1 MNRSDLNK
9 PADFGIIRKLYNE
22 GYLSDDAFTEARNI
36 VRPASLWFSWAGKML
51 LFYGSALVL
60 AGIIYFFAY
69 NWAKMGRFVKFGII
83 ETGIISCVIASYM
96 RGITQL
102 SGKTLLLAASVL
114 VGVLLAVYG
123 QIYQTG
129 ADAFELFTAWAALIA
144 CWVIISDFA
153 ALWMVWLLI
162 INTGAVFFWTQVGDP
177 TVCIRFDVFCIGL
190 ATLNG
195 TALVLREAGVHRG
208 FDWLSGR
215 WHRWILLSA
224 TLVILSIP
232 VIHLI
237 VDSKPGE
244 EISGMFPYIWLLFA
258 ACSFAYYRLKGRDM
272 TSLSLVMTNACV
284 LLLTWIGNML
294 FSNMNTIWRTH
305 DGGPFLIFA
314 LIILAVVSAAAFF
327 LKKTAAAMEKDVKE
341 PA

>member
-9 PADFGIIRKLYNE
+9 PADYGIIRKLYND
-22 GYLSDDAFTEARNI
+22 GYLNDDAFTEAGAL
-36 VRPASLWFSWAGKML
+36 VRPASMWFSWTGKML
-51 LFYGSALVL
+51 LFYGCALVL
-60 AGIIYFFAY
+60 AGVIYFFAY
-69 NWAKMGRFVKFGII
+69 NWAKMGRFFKFGII
-83 ETGIISCVIASYM
+83 EMGIISCVIASYM
-96 RGITQL
+96 RGVTQL

-129 ADAFELFTAWAALIA
+129 ADAFELFTAWAALIT

-162 INTGAVFFWTQVGDP
+162 LNTGAILYWSQVGEP
-177 TVCIRFDVFCIGL
+177 TDFIRFDIFCLCL

-195 TALVLREAGVHRG
+195 SALALREAGVHRG
-208 FDWLSGR
+208 LDWLSGR
-215 WHRWILLSA
+215 WNRWILLPA

-232 VIHLI
+232 VTILI
-237 VDSKPGE
+237 VDSKPEE
-244 EISGMFPYIWLLFA
+244 EISSMFPYIWLLFA
-258 ACSFAYYRLKGRDM
+258 ACSFAYYRLKSRDM
-272 TSLSLVMTNACV
+272 TSLSLVVTNACV
-284 LLLTWIGNML
+284 LLLTWIGHML

-314 LIILAVVSAAAFF
+314 LIILAVVSASAFF
-327 LKKTAAAMEKDVKE
+327 LKKTGGAIDKEMKE